1 MVAWFRKETEGSAGM
16 SGSSLLITLAAGAV
30 AAILSPDRTS
40 AMPAAIAA
48 AAGSVFVAVCEALV
62 WPRPFGDPMRG
73 QGNREA
79 GGRSLSGAA
88 ALVWLV
94 VLGAGLLSKDRFL
107 SQASAV
113 GLAAPL
119 AAWVAALVTA
129 VVIPGITWW
138 HHSAWMMVLAP
149 AAAGGAWAWLGAEG
163 GRVFGWVALG
173 VCLHLVADLLSGSG
187 VVVSGRRVS
196 LPGMPLGILPVL
208 GAAVL
213 VLGAASLSVNLKPA
227 RGAPLLKVASARVPV
242 AAALPCAAAALV
254 GVCGFATAMA
264 VARKGRRLKAVLH
277 GAELLRSDMPVSVRV
292 DAGQWTAWMPLVPVL
307 WWWPDGAGVN
317 TRLVAAVAALV
328 PVRTRSRELAASCEY
343 RDGTVVFDLVQGFP
357 VSPGRFGFPSPD
369 RWPMTRPGGL
379 VLHGSS
385 AGALIA
391 ARQVAVEMGQQVVS
405 ELAVARAI
413 ARVVAWHVQDLACG
427 KDESGDPRAPAPGA
441 CLVTPGVFQA
451 LVQAEGARRKAGA
464 PPEAL
469 WKFLW
474 VSLAGSLT
482 ETGALMRSRGLGQ
495 EQEMSRLMSWP
506 DGLPQLRSWTE
517 IPRVVTWRPPDQS
530 QQAASKDPDQ
540 NQWSAP
546 KDQGQEKRAYRPPPD
561 RSGPSEQEDVF
572 AKLGLR
578 DLVEEAKRG
587 SVPPVEGREREMR
600 ALVETLMRSEK
611 GNPVLVG
618 EAGVGKTSVVYLLAR
633 KIAEKSPDIPE
644 KLRGLRIYEWDHVGM
659 VAGTIWRGMFE
670 ERLKAVV
677 DAVISTPGAVL
688 FCDEI
693 HLLVGAGQAEMG
705 AVPGA
710 GQLLKPHL
718 ASGRLRVIGATT
730 PEEFRV
736 IEKDPAL
743 SRRFQ
748 PIVVEEP
755 DEEEAF
761 RMLSGQVRYRLQKA
775 HQVGIL
781 QDAIREAIRLSVLFM
796 PDRRL
801 PDKAKDVL
809 ETACVKAALG
819 DGFVTREL
827 VVRVVSEMTRIPVED
842 MMAPEGDPR
851 RYEAELSSVVFG
863 QPEAV
868 AAVADAVRRYR
879 AGLSPLDKPIAAL
892 LFCGPTGVGKT
903 ELAKA
908 AARHLFGSADK
919 LVYLNMSEFYDRHTA
934 SRLVGA
940 PPGYIGSDAGGQL
953 TEPVRRKRHCVVLL
967 DEVDKAHEEALL
979 VVMQALD
986 EGKLSDSSGKVA
998 DFRNTLVVMTTNVGW
1013 EAYLGVDPEDERAVA
1028 EAMKRCVE
1036 AVRLRLRPEF
1046 FNRVRVVPFRP
1057 LGRKALFEIARA
1069 AVEGLLSR
1077 ARSRPGR
1084 PELQAE
1090 CDPAVL
1096 RWLVE
1101 RGYDPQLGAR
1111 PMRRLVEEVIGSKLA
1126 VALSSSAGSSCRAVR
1141 IVMGKDGPEVML
1153 A

>member
-1 MVAWFRKETEGSAGM
+1 
-16 SGSSLLITLAAGAV
+16 
-30 AAILSPDRTS
+30 
-40 AMPAAIAA
+40 
-48 AAGSVFVAVCEALV
+48 
-62 WPRPFGDPMRG
+62 
-73 QGNREA
+73 
-79 GGRSLSGAA
+79 
-88 ALVWLV
+88 
-94 VLGAGLLSKDRFL
+94 
-107 SQASAV
+107 
-113 GLAAPL
+113 
-119 AAWVAALVTA
+119 
-129 VVIPGITWW
+129 
-138 HHSAWMMVLAP
+138 
-149 AAAGGAWAWLGAEG
+149 
-163 GRVFGWVALG
+163 
-173 VCLHLVADLLSGSG
+173 
-187 VVVSGRRVS
+187 
-196 LPGMPLGILPVL
+196 
-208 GAAVL
+208 
-213 VLGAASLSVNLKPA
+213 
-227 RGAPLLKVASARVPV
+227 
-242 AAALPCAAAALV
+242 
-254 GVCGFATAMA
+254 
-264 VARKGRRLKAVLH
+264 
-277 GAELLRSDMPVSVRV
+277 
-292 DAGQWTAWMPLVPVL
+292 
-307 WWWPDGAGVN
+307 
-317 TRLVAAVAALV
+317 
-328 PVRTRSRELAASCEY
+328 
-343 RDGTVVFDLVQGFP
+343 
-357 VSPGRFGFPSPD
+357 
-369 RWPMTRPGGL
+369 
-379 VLHGSS
+379 
-385 AGALIA
+385 
-391 ARQVAVEMGQQVVS
+391 
-405 ELAVARAI
+405 
-413 ARVVAWHVQDLACG
+413 
-427 KDESGDPRAPAPGA
+427 
-441 CLVTPGVFQA
+441 
-451 LVQAEGARRKAGA
+451 
-464 PPEAL
+464 
-469 WKFLW
+469 
-474 VSLAGSLT
+474 
-482 ETGALMRSRGLGQ
+482 
-495 EQEMSRLMSWP
+495 
-506 DGLPQLRSWTE
+506 
-517 IPRVVTWRPPDQS
+517 
-530 QQAASKDPDQ
+530 
-540 NQWSAP
+540 
-546 KDQGQEKRAYRPPPD
+546 
-561 RSGPSEQEDVF
+561 
-572 AKLGLR
+572 
-578 DLVEEAKRG
+578 
-587 SVPPVEGREREMR
+587 
-600 ALVETLMRSEK
+600 
-611 GNPVLVG
+611 
-618 EAGVGKTSVVYLLAR
+618 
-633 KIAEKSPDIPE
+633 
-644 KLRGLRIYEWDHVGM
+644 
-659 VAGTIWRGMFE
+659 MFE

-761 RMLSGQVRYRLQKA
+761 RMLSGQVRYRLQKV

-967 DEVDKAHEEALL
+967 DEIDKAHEEALL

-1126 VALSSSAGSSCRAVR
+1126 VALSSSAASSCRAVR